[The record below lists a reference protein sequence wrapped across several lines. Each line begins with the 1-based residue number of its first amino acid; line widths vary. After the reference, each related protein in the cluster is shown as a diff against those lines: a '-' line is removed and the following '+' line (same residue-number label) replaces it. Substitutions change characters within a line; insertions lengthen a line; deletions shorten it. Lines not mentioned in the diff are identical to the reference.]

1 MTRSRGPAYAAML
14 ELLERRHG
22 VGARGT
28 RWPAW
33 MELRLDRA
41 LDALADSERIDFDA
55 AVQRVQNDAALL
67 GEIADLLRVGE
78 TSFYRDPP
86 QWDALAGYLPRFAA
100 RERVRALSAGCSTGE
115 EAWTLAMLLADSA
128 AAKRAAYR
136 VVGVDRSEVAL
147 ATAREGVY
155 PTPCARSVPTALA
168 GRYLHVEQES
178 VRVADELRPGVS
190 FVPRDVMLGPP
201 PGHYEVIV
209 CKNVLIYFGDEA
221 GEHAVQLLLRSLADD
236 GVLIVARSEVPRLRR
251 MGHKA
256 VEIADGVTVFRA

>member
-1 MTRSRGPAYAAML
+1 MTRPRGPAYAAML

-22 VGARGT
+22 VGVRGA

-41 LDALADSERIDFDA
+41 LGALAESEGTSVDGAVERVRDDA
-55 AVQRVQNDAALL
+55 HLL

-86 QWDALAGYLPRFAA
+86 QWDALRQYLPRFAG

-115 EAWTLAMLLADSA
+115 EAWTLAMLLADA
-128 AAKRAAYR
+128 GGAYR

-155 PTPCARSVPTALA
+155 PASCARSVPPALA
-168 GRYLHVEQES
+168 SRFLHVEQES
-178 VRVADELRPGVS
+178 VRVADELQSGVS

-201 PGHYEVIV
+201 PGHYELIV

-221 GEHAVQLLLRSLADD
+221 GEHAVELLLRSLADD
-236 GVLIVARSEVPRLRR
+236 GVLVVARSEVPRLRR
-251 MGHKA
+251 MGHRA
-256 VEIADGVTVFRA
+256 VEIGDGVTAFRA

>member
-22 VGARGT
+22 VGARGE

-41 LDALADSERIDFDA
+41 LDALAASEGTDVDH
-55 AVQRVQNDAALL
+55 AVERVQGDAALL

-86 QWDALAGYLPRFAA
+86 QWNALQSYLPRFAG
-100 RERVRALSAGCSTGE
+100 RERIRGLSAGCSTGE
-115 EAWTLAMLLADSA
+115 EAWTLAMLLADRG
-128 AAKRAAYR
+128 KGGYR

-155 PTPCARSVPTALA
+155 PAPCARSVPAPLA
-168 GRYLHVEQES
+168 KRYLHAEADS
-178 VRVADELRPGVS
+178 VRVAEELRDGVS

-201 PGHYEVIV
+201 PGHYEIVV

-221 GEHAVQLLLRSLADD
+221 GEHAVQLLLRSLAED
-236 GVLIVARSEVPRLRR
+236 GVLVVARSEVPRLRR

-256 VEIADGVTVFRA
+256 EELAEGVTVFRA

>member
-1 MTRSRGPAYAAML
+1 MTRAQSPAYAAML

-22 VGARGT
+22 VGARGA

-33 MELRLDRA
+33 MELRLERA
-41 LDALADSERIDFDA
+41 LDALAESEGTDLEHAVERVRADA
-55 AVQRVQNDAALL
+55 GLL

-86 QWDALAGYLPRFAA
+86 QWNALRAYLPRFAG

-115 EAWTLAMLLADSA
+115 EAWTLAMLLADA
-128 AAKRAAYR
+128 RGAYR
-136 VVGVDRSEVAL
+136 VVGVDRSGVAL
-147 ATAREGVY
+147 ATAREGLY
-155 PTPCARSVPTALA
+155 PASCARSVPDALA
-168 GRYLHVEQES
+168 GRYLHVKSNS
-178 VRVADELRPGVS
+178 VRVADDLRQSVS

-201 PGHYEVIV
+201 PGYYEVIV

-236 GVLIVARSEVPRLRR
+236 GVLVVARSEVPRLRR

-256 VEIADGVTVFRA
+256 EELAQGVTVFRA

>member
-1 MTRSRGPAYAAML
+1 MTRAQSPAYAAML

-22 VGARGT
+22 VGVRGA

-41 LDALADSERIDFDA
+41 LDALAERERTDLDG
-55 AVQRVQNDAALL
+55 AVERVRADAALL
-67 GEIADLLRVGE
+67 AEIADLLRVGE

-86 QWDALAGYLPRFAA
+86 QWDALGGYLPRFAG

-115 EAWTLAMLLADSA
+115 EAWTLAMLLADARGNA
-128 AAKRAAYR
+128 AAGYR

-155 PTPCARSVPTALA
+155 PAPCARSVPAELA
-168 GRYLHVEQES
+168 GRYLHAEADS
-178 VRVADELRPGVS
+178 VSVTDELRSGVS

-236 GVLIVARSEVPRLRR
+236 GILVVARSEVPRLRR
-251 MGHKA
+251 MGHSA
-256 VEIADGVTVFRA
+256 VEIGESVTVFRA